1 MRTIVNCLIQAGTG
15 AGFSYIPVPANMT
28 VLGFDATPSAVTG
41 CTSTVSL
48 LSGATT
54 LGAAAILTDTAAGAI
69 INGVMSATLATRK
82 TVITKTVPLKVAV
95 DARTN
100 STTIYV
106 SVYLDQ
112 HALQKD

>member
-1 MRTIVNCLIQAGTG
+1 
-15 AGFSYIPVPANMT
+15 
-28 VLGFDATPSAVTG
+28 
-41 CTSTVSL
+41 
-48 LSGATT
+48 
-54 LGAAAILTDTAAGAI
+54 
-69 INGVMSATLATRK
+69 
-82 TVITKTVPLKVAV
+82 VAV